1 MLERVRRLAFAALC
15 MCMCVNMKARAEE
28 YVMDEMMMVAAE
40 QLNLGLEEGKSL
52 PGGYTHYI
60 AYIHDKTN
68 NAVLLYNETDST
80 ITVNANTAT
89 ITAKTKNMK
98 YVNFWNLKDVNEYI
112 NGRIGLESARSSRDL
127 TSAGVYYVDIKAT
140 NQTFVNS
147 EGTVIRKPNVIING
161 GKVEL
166 EPTTPKPEPGPETG
180 PGPGGEGGSGEG
192 ESSNVPWYKR
202 IIEMIAS
209 IPEKLIEGI
218 KALFVPSEE
227 ALKEHERLFNEKFNF
242 WSGIK
247 EQFEKIVGMLQGNG
261 IPPKIEMD
269 LSRIGAG
276 KVTVLN
282 FEGIDLTL
290 FKKLE
295 SAFLWLSYILLL
307 FRNVTGIIKGETTEV
322 KE

>member
-1 MLERVRRLAFAALC
+1 MLEKVRRVAFAALC
-15 MCMCVNMKARAEE
+15 MCVCVSMKVRAEE
-28 YVMDEMMMVAAE
+28 YLIDEGMAVAE
-40 QLNLGLEEGKSL
+40 
-52 PGGYTHYI
+52 
-60 AYIHDKTN
+60 
-68 NAVLLYNETDST
+68 
-80 ITVNANTAT
+80 
-89 ITAKTKNMK
+89 
-98 YVNFWNLKDVNEYI
+98 
-112 NGRIGLESARSSRDL
+112 
-127 TSAGVYYVDIKAT
+127 
-140 NQTFVNS
+140 
-147 EGTVIRKPNVIING
+147 
-161 GKVEL
+161 
-166 EPTTPKPEPGPETG
+166 EPGPG
-180 PGPGGEGGSGEG
+180 PGTGGEGGSGEG

-218 KALFVPSEE
+218 KALFVPSEK
-227 ALKEHERLFNEKFNF
+227 ALEEHEWLFNEKFNF